1 MKLQMLV
8 MFIMSIILI
17 LIKLQYISSVA
28 SSEEN
33 TTPDVGNGTAQQF
46 PSIINLNV
54 GGTHFTTRLST
65 LLSRSESMLCAM
77 FSGSCPIDRDSDG
90 RYFIDR
96 DGKYFSYILNYL
108 RDPINFVISVET
120 IPPVLVEAEYYQVI

>member
-1 MKLQMLV
+1 M
-8 MFIMSIILI
+8 
-17 LIKLQYISSVA
+17 A
-28 SSEEN
+28 SSAD
-33 TTPDVGNGTAQQF
+33 TPDNGTVQQF

-54 GGTHFTTRLST
+54 GGTYFTTRLST

-108 RDPINFVISVET
+108 RDPINFVISVDT
-120 IPPVLVEAEYYQVI
+120 IPPVLVEAEYYQVNLHTAKYVVMLLFTPFHRYPIWWIF